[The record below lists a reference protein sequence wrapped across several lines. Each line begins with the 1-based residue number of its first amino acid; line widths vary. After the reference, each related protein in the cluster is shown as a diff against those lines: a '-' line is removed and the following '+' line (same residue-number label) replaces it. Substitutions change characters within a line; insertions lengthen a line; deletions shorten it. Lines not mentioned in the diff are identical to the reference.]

1 MPSSCGNRARPED
14 RPGRRCARH
23 RIDADSD
30 AARIVGVITL
40 SKAEPEFGRGNRLIG
55 HAAFERNLVAIRVPY
70 MLSRPKAY
78 VPSLASVPRC
88 LSIFGVMTSYGLV
101 TRAVTKDGRSVCA
114 VTRTATC
121 WSLGSSS
128 AYAKPESDCIQSRKP
143 SFEWLAIKNGR
154 MGRRRPMVSNGLC
167 VMARE
172 LSGFF
177 ENWLR
182 PFVV

>member
-1 MPSSCGNRARPED
+1 M
-14 RPGRRCARH
+14 
-23 RIDADSD
+23 
-30 AARIVGVITL
+30 ITL

-167 VMARE
+167 VMARG
-172 LSGFF
+172 LSGLF

-182 PFVV
+182 PLVV